1 MKNVN
6 YPIVSNSKK
15 NIFFISVVVAAID
28 LLVFLLLNHFADIS
42 RQLLVVMFLLVTLP
56 QIAMVVFYLRLIHRP
71 LCRQGNTMRLM
82 NETGKNVMLLT
93 PDTVPNELLPIDTEL
108 LNWFQSLIRH
118 VIQLDS
124 TEDLLKK
131 QTELSILQSQINP
144 HFLYNTLDSIRGQ
157 AIIDGADEVADAI
170 EALSKFYRYG
180 ISIRGDLVTVEDEI
194 KNVMNY
200 IRIQQYRF
208 DNKFKFNLIYEEADE
223 LSQYIMPK
231 LTLQPLVEN
240 AIYHAFDQNES
251 PGVITLKIT
260 VTQSRIIL
268 RVSDDGIGMD
278 KETVC
283 GMNEC
288 LVNRQKNPEVML
300 NRERTGGL
308 GLQNINDRIK
318 IFFGDNYGVTVYSA
332 VGLGTDV
339 EVVIPKRTQLDVDME
354 KWM

>member
-1 MKNVN
+1 VVKKVN
-6 YPIVSNSKK
+6 EPIAGTGKT
-15 NIFFISVVVAAID
+15 NIFFVSVAAAD
-28 LLVFLLLNHFADIS
+28 LLVFWLLNHFVGTS
-42 RQLLVVMFLLVTLP
+42 GWPLVVMFMLVALP
-56 QIAMVVFYLRLIHRP
+56 QTVTAALYIRLIRRP
-71 LCRQGNTMRLM
+71 LCRQSNTMRLM
-82 NETGKNVMLLT
+82 NETSNILLLMS
-93 PDTVPNELLPIDTEL
+93 DTVPNEFLPIDTEL
-108 LNWFQSLIRH
+108 LDWFQSLIRH

-124 TEDLLKK
+124 TEDLFKK

-157 AIIDGADEVADAI
+157 AIIDGAEEVADAI
-170 EALSKFYRYG
+170 EVLSTFYRYG
-180 ISIRGDLVTVEDEI
+180 ISIRGDFVTVEDEMI
-194 KNVMNY
+194 NVINY
-200 IRIQQYRF
+200 IKIQQYRF
-208 DNKFKFNLIYEEADE
+208 DNKFKFHLIYEETDE

-240 AIYHAFDQNES
+240 AIHHAFDQNEE

-278 KETVC
+278 RETVC
-283 GMNEC
+283 SMNER
-288 LVNRQKNPEVML
+288 LMNRQKKPEVML
-300 NRERTGGL
+300 NKERTGGL

-318 IFFGDNYGVTVYSA
+318 IFFGDNYGAMIYSA

-339 EVVIPKRTQLDVDME
+339 EVVIPKRMQPDADME